1 MAPHTILVLNNPAA
15 AHMKVLEQL
24 PPGTRVV
31 VSECMADFTELAA
44 EADVLVVGAVPRAL
58 VEQLWPSLTSVKWV
72 HSLAAGLD
80 TVLFPELI
88 ASPVPLTISRGVF
101 AHSLAEFAISGMLWF
116 AKELNRMRRQQAQR
130 HWEKFNVTELRGAK
144 LGVVGHGAI
153 GRATAALA
161 VAFGMEVCG
170 LGRIHTREEL
180 EEVLTESDFLLIGAP
195 LTPQTRGLI
204 GEPELRLMKSTAV
217 LVNLG
222 RGPVVVEDALIY
234 ALEEGW
240 IRGAVLDVFDV
251 EPLPKEHPFW
261 AMDNVLLSPHCADN
275 TANWLNEAM
284 ELLIDNFE
292 RYSTGKPLRNVTAK
306 DLGY

>member
-1 MAPHTILVLNNPAA
+1 MATHTILVLNNPAA
-15 AHMKVLEQL
+15 EHMKALDRL
-24 PPGTRVV
+24 PAGTRIVI
-31 VSECMADFTELAA
+31 SERAADFAILAP
-44 EADVLVVGAVPRAL
+44 EADILVCCAVPRAL
-58 VEQLWPSLTSVKWV
+58 LEEVWAMAPNVRWV

-88 ASPVPLTISRGVF
+88 SSPVPLTNSRGVF

-116 AKELNRMRRQQAQR
+116 AKELRRMRRQQAKR
-130 HWEKFNVTELRGAK
+130 HWEKFNVTELRGAR
-144 LGVVGHGAI
+144 LGIVGHGAI

-170 LGRIHTREEL
+170 LGRVHTREEL
-180 EEVLTESDFLLIGAP
+180 VEVLGESDFLLIGAP

-204 GEPELRLMKSTAV
+204 GEAELRLMKPTAV

-222 RGPVVVEDALIY
+222 RGPVVAEGALIQ
-234 ALEEGW
+234 ALQEGW

-251 EPLPKEHPFW
+251 EPLPEAHPFW

-275 TANWLNEAM
+275 TATWLNEAM
-284 ELLIDNFE
+284 DLLLDNFQ
-292 RYSTGKPLRNVTAK
+292 RFDAGQPLKNVVSK
-306 DLGY
+306 ELGY

>member
-1 MAPHTILVLNNPAA
+1 MATHTVLVLNNPAA
-15 AHMKVLEQL
+15 GHMSVLDRL
-24 PPGTRVV
+24 PAGTRVV
-31 VSECMADFTELAA
+31 ISEKASDFVSLAA

-58 VEQLWPSLTSVKWV
+58 LEEVWPMAPNVKWV

-88 ASPVPLTISRGVF
+88 ASPVPLTNSRGVF

-180 EEVLTESDFLLIGAP
+180 VEVLTESDYLLIGAP

-204 GEPELRLMKSTAV
+204 GEPELRLMKPTSV
-217 LVNLG
+217 LINLG
-222 RGPVVVEDALIY
+222 RGPVVAEDALIY
-234 ALEEGW
+234 ALREGW

-251 EPLPKEHPFW
+251 EPLPAEHAFW
-261 AMDNVLLSPHCADN
+261 GMDNVLLSPHCADN
-275 TANWLNEAM
+275 TATWLNEAM
-284 ELLIDNFE
+284 ELLLDNFV
-292 RYSTGKPLRNVTAK
+292 RYDGGRPLRNVTTK
-306 DLGY
+306 ELGY

>member
-1 MAPHTILVLNNPAA
+1 MAKHTVLVLNNPAA
-15 AHMKVLEQL
+15 VHMKELERL
-24 PPGTRVV
+24 PEGMHIV
-31 VSECMADFTELAA
+31 VSDRAADFAALAPQ
-44 EADVLVVGAVPRAL
+44 ADVLVVGLVPRTLLEEVWHMA
-58 VEQLWPSLTSVKWV
+58 PNVKWV

-88 ASPVPLTISRGVF
+88 ASPVPLTNSRGVF

>member
-1 MAPHTILVLNNPAA
+1 MAKHTVLVLNNPAA
-15 AHMKVLEQL
+15 VHMKELERL
-24 PPGTRVV
+24 PEGMHVV
-31 VSECMADFTELAA
+31 VSDRAADFAALAP
-44 EADVLVVGAVPRAL
+44 EADVLVVGLVPRTLLEEVWRMA
-58 VEQLWPSLTSVKWV
+58 PNVKWV

-88 ASPVPLTISRGVF
+88 DSPVPLTNSRGVF

-116 AKELNRMRRQQAQR
+116 AKELNRMRRQQVQR

-180 EEVLTESDFLLIGAP
+180 EEVLAESDFLLIGAP

-234 ALEEGW
+234 ALREGW

-251 EPLPKEHPFW
+251 EPLPAEHPFW

-275 TANWLNEAM
+275 TATWLNEAM
-284 ELLIDNFE
+284 DLLIDNFA
-292 RYSTGKPLRNVTAK
+292 RYDAGQPLRNVTTK
-306 DLGY
+306 HLGY